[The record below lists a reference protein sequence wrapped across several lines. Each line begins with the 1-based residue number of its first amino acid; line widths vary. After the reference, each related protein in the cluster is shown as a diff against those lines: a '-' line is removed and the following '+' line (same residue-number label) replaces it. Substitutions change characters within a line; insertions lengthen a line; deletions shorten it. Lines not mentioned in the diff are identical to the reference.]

1 MLKKIGPGIVLL
13 LVGATW
19 TWALSAEEVFEK
31 LREKYRP
38 YGGLKAEF
46 TQVSCDKATGTCR
59 RSAGTLVLA
68 RPDKLRMEVS
78 SPKKQLLIADGQFI
92 YLYEPGSKQAT
103 KQAMGNPAGQTPLG
117 NLFFG
122 QEKPFD
128 VTFALEDSTPSAGGH
143 PIRLLPKESD
153 APFKNLALTVDPTS
167 YLCTRV
173 ELVTQE
179 EDRNTFELDKGKLL
193 KKVDAKQF
201 VFKPPAGVE
210 VVEAK

>member
-1 MLKKIGPGIVLL
+1 MRDSRRSSPRSHATVPPGPAESSGTLL
-13 LVGATW
+13 LA
-19 TWALSAEEVFEK
+19 K
-31 LREKYRP
+31 
-38 YGGLKAEF
+38 
-46 TQVSCDKATGTCR
+46 
-59 RSAGTLVLA
+59 
-68 RPDKLRMEVS
+68 PDKMRMEVS

-122 QEKPFD
+122 KEKPFA
-128 VTFALEDSTPSAGGH
+128 VAFALEDSTPSAGGH

-153 APFKNLALTVDPTS
+153 APFKSVTLTVDPTS

-179 EDRNTFELDKGKLL
+179 EDHNTFELDKGKLL